1 VQSLI
6 SESGVGTWVT
16 FIVICLIMFLLQIG
30 AEFIGLVHRTRRP
43 VLDFLAR
50 LRMKLTAASR
60 PK

>member
-1 VQSLI
+1 
-6 SESGVGTWVT
+6 
-16 FIVICLIMFLLQIG
+16 
-30 AEFIGLVHRTRRP
+30 VHRTRRP